1 MEGGAHQV
9 PEGTYAKLAR
19 KILKGHRFESDSIV
33 TGNARIDFR
42 PAAVGFDI
50 SLDGRRLGNTTDN
63 YFLVYLTELFT
74 DRDQQSLERIRRLAK
89 DARTLQATELQQTVA
104 RDAEGFKI
112 GKQIV
117 GYEFGGV
124 TFNIVGGKKPMIEGF
139 NGDRF
144 DSELSMLAHYDDTGQ
159 GADLYRCYAD
169 GSMAKL
175 RPKEEKK

>member
-1 MEGGAHQV
+1 LEGGAHQV
-9 PEGTYAKLAR
+9 PEGTYAGLAR

-117 GYEFGGV
+117 GYSRRYFQCSCEDWKYRRRLGGCKH
-124 TFNIVGGKKPMIEGF
+124 I
-139 NGDRF
+139 
-144 DSELSMLAHYDDTGQ
+144 A
-159 GADLYRCYAD
+159 A
-169 GSMAKL
+169 L
-175 RPKEEKK
+175 RLLEA